1 MKKYDQAVY
10 IKESTNKLK
19 KTCSVS
25 LIIREI
31 FEQSYT
37 ITIRLA
43 ISKIFDSVQAWQGC
57 GAAGILTRF

>member
-19 KTCSVS
+19 KICSVS

-43 ISKIFDSVQAWQGC
+43 IIKIFDSVQAWQGR